1 MEKLLKTNQDLS
13 KTENSAIKRE
23 AISVKGVVVGSRQG
37 GGWLAGG
44 GGGLLKFVR
53 EWISWSAQDWSKQ
66 VVTEK
71 NATTATY
78 TTLTELFYWS

>member
-37 GGWLAGG
+37 GGWLERGG
-44 GGGLLKFVR
+44 GVIEVCQRVDQL
-53 EWISWSAQDWSKQ
+53 ISSRLIKTSC
-66 VVTEK
+66 
-71 NATTATY
+71 N
-78 TTLTELFYWS
+78 

>member
-37 GGWLAGG
+37 GGWLDGG
-44 GGGLLKFVR
+44 EGG
-53 EWISWSAQDWSKQ
+53 
-66 VVTEK
+66 
-71 NATTATY
+71 
-78 TTLTELFYWS
+78 YWSLSESGSADQLKTDQNKL

>member
-37 GGWLAGG
+37 GGWLEGG
-44 GGGLLKFVR
+44 GRGG
-53 EWISWSAQDWSKQ
+53 
-66 VVTEK
+66 
-71 NATTATY
+71 
-78 TTLTELFYWS
+78 YWSLSESGSADQLKTDQNKL

>member
-37 GGWLAGG
+37 RVERGGEGVIEVCQRVDQL
-44 GGGLLKFVR
+44 
-53 EWISWSAQDWSKQ
+53 ISSRLIKTSC
-66 VVTEK
+66 
-71 NATTATY
+71 N
-78 TTLTELFYWS
+78 

>member
-37 GGWLAGG
+37 GGWLEGG
-44 GGGLLKFVR
+44 RGG
-53 EWISWSAQDWSKQ
+53 
-66 VVTEK
+66 
-71 NATTATY
+71 
-78 TTLTELFYWS
+78 YWSLSESGSADQLKTDQNKL

>member
-37 GGWLAGG
+37 GGWLEG

-53 EWISWSAQDWSKQ
+53 EWIS
-66 VVTEK
+66 
-71 NATTATY
+71 
-78 TTLTELFYWS
+78 

>member
-37 GGWLAGG
+37 GGWLEGG
-44 GGGLLKFVR
+44 GRGVIEVCQRVDQLNSSRLIKT
-53 EWISWSAQDWSKQ
+53 SC
-66 VVTEK
+66 
-71 NATTATY
+71 N
-78 TTLTELFYWS
+78 

>member
-37 GGWLAGG
+37 GGWLEGEGRGG
-44 GGGLLKFVR
+44 G
-53 EWISWSAQDWSKQ
+53 
-66 VVTEK
+66 
-71 NATTATY
+71 Y
-78 TTLTELFYWS
+78 

>member
-37 GGWLAGG
+37 GGWLEGG
-44 GGGLLKFVR
+44 RGG
-53 EWISWSAQDWSKQ
+53 
-66 VVTEK
+66 
-71 NATTATY
+71 Y
-78 TTLTELFYWS
+78 

>member
-37 GGWLAGG
+37 GGMVRGG
-44 GGGLLKFVR
+44 RGG
-53 EWISWSAQDWSKQ
+53 
-66 VVTEK
+66 
-71 NATTATY
+71 Y
-78 TTLTELFYWS
+78 